1 MSKNIAANAALYLN
15 EREVTGSVQD
25 SPDGAAWADLLAFSP
40 IASVTAERAA
50 VSGSVNRYVRAV
62 LGGAFSSITY
72 LVSWSRG

>member
-15 EREVTGSVQD
+15 GRKVTG
-25 SPDGAAWADLLAFSP
+25 
-40 IASVTAERAA
+40 VTAGRAA
-50 VSGSVNRYVRAV
+50 VSHNANRCVRAV